1 MNLKKIIYYLG
12 IVLCCVTPISVG
24 ISLLIGFDALPL
36 WLLILSDVCRI
47 CSLEVDVADIKQTI
61 RKNNKEE

>member
-12 IVLCCVTPISVG
+12 IVLCCVTPISVVIG
-24 ISLLIGFDALPL
+24 LLIGFEALPL

-47 CSLEVDVADIKQTI
+47 CLLEVDVADIKQTI
-61 RKNNKEE
+61 GKNNKEK